1 MIHNQS
7 LFLKI
12 ASFCISVIKKLE
24 PLSFRDQLGLK
35 KKNCMKMQLNGAQF
49 DYRNQVILILGI
61 ERKQLLNICLC
72 DFLLVNCFILN
83 IWFLLTALFGLI
95 LDKHEGMEDS

>member
-35 KKNCMKMQLNGAQF
+35 KKKLYENATKWSPIRL
-49 DYRNQVILILGI
+49 
-61 ERKQLLNICLC
+61 
-72 DFLLVNCFILN
+72 
-83 IWFLLTALFGLI
+83 
-95 LDKHEGMEDS
+95 